1 MIVKYAKDV
10 RYDEEG
16 IATHCGMKIPA
27 TVSTTRLELITNNIL
42 TALNEIRLVC
52 PLSSSGL
59 VIR

>member
-27 TVSTTRLELITNNIL
+27 TVSTTRLDEITNNAYEAL
-42 TALNEIRLVC
+42 TSVNH
-52 PLSSSGL
+52 S
-59 VIR
+59 